1 MKNDIMH
8 ARNRSTNPSS
18 FICHWS
24 LVICHWSRQSERPP
38 RLAVRNVEENPCY
51 SANEIDRFAVQ
62 PLGCPQSLPSDEAK
76 AELRTCP
83 CAWVFIGGFIFFH
96 RGLRGL
102 LRGKHTR

>member
-18 FICHWS
+18 IHLS
-24 LVICHWSRQSERPP
+24 LIIGHLTFVIGQDSLSVL

-76 AELRTCP
+76 AELRTCL
-83 CAWVFIGGFIFFH
+83 CAWVFIGGLIFCNRSQRF
-96 RGLRGL
+96 LR
-102 LRGKHTR
+102 R